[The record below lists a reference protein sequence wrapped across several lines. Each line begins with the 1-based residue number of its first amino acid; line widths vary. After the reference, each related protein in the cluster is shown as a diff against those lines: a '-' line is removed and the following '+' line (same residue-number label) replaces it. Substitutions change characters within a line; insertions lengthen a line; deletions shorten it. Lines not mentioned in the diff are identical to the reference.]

1 MWYDGSMKRRILAFL
16 SAVILAAGVVNLG
29 VGMRFSEAEAAGCS
43 TGMFGLKPWYD
54 GIASGDPCTIDSNA
68 FSEDKLPGTIVGI
81 IMNVLYDLFYV
92 AGIGAVVMIVYSGF
106 LMITAAGEVGKYEKA
121 KKSLRMAI
129 TGLII
134 CVLATVIVG
143 VVKAV
148 FW

>member
-1 MWYDGSMKRRILAFL
+1 MKQRILAFL
-16 SAVILAAGVVNLG
+16 GAVVLAAGVVNLG
-29 VGMRFSEAEAAGCS
+29 MGVRFGEVGAAGCDS
-43 TGMFGLKPWYD
+43 PLFRLKPWYD
-54 GIASGDPCTIDSNA
+54 GIASGDPCEINSSA
-68 FSEDKLPGTIVGI
+68 FSENELPGTVVTI

-106 LMITAAGEVGKYEKA
+106 LMITAGGEVGKYEKA

-143 VVKAV
+143 VVKV
-148 FW
+148 IFW